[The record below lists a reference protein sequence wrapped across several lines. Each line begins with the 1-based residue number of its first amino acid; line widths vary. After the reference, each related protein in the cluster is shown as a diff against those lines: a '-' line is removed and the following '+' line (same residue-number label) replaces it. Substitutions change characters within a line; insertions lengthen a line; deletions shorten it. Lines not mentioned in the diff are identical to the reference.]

1 MLNFQIVSS
10 TKPHSLGILILYEF
24 SNFASPNLLRREP
37 INNSKFAFFNIGC
50 YVNTSSYYVNYIGSI
65 GISIVA
71 EFKQNIRKIVLNL
84 ISLFTQH
91 T

>member
-1 MLNFQIVSS
+1 
-10 TKPHSLGILILYEF
+10 
-24 SNFASPNLLRREP
+24 
-37 INNSKFAFFNIGC
+37 
-50 YVNTSSYYVNYIGSI
+50 VNTSSYYVNYIGSI